1 MPLVASKSH
10 MVKVQNGYGVHLL
23 IAFKEFPKQSS
34 LTFLQL
40 IQILGKAIFKFI
52 Y

>member
-1 MPLVASKSH
+1 MPLFASKSH
-10 MVKVQNGYGVHLL
+10 MVKYQNENGVHLL
-23 IAFKEFPKQSS
+23 IALKEFPKQSS
-34 LTFLQL
+34 FTFLQL